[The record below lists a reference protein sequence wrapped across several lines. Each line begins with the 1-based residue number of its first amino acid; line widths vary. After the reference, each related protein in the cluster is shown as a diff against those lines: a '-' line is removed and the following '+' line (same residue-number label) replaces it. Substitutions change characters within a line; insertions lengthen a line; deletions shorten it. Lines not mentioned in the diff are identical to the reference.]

1 MVTAAPRIPAQAG
14 IQPRKTDAAAIYRW
28 VPAYAGTSGI

>member
-1 MVTAAPRIPAQAG
+1 MVTAAPLIPAQAG
-14 IQPRKTDAAAIYRW
+14 IQFSKIDAAAIYRW